1 LVAAED
7 ADPEHAE
14 RLILSPYNS
23 KFAKTKKDKK
33 TQTYNKKMPCRQC
46 SVPGGTERESAPRET
61 CSTTNTYQCFRI
73 ITRAAAIVTLPLQQG
88 KTHEQTLTT
97 KNTRIQRKQKE

>member
-23 KFAKTKKDKK
+23 KFAKTKQDKK
-33 TQTYNKKMPCRQC
+33 HKQIIKKCRVGNVVYLVALKGKVHPEKHVAQQTH
-46 SVPGGTERESAPRET
+46 
-61 CSTTNTYQCFRI
+61 TN
-73 ITRAAAIVTLPLQQG
+73 VL
-88 KTHEQTLTT
+88 E
-97 KNTRIQRKQKE
+97 